1 VHDEQQQLIDKA
13 PRPRVPERE
22 EATPMSKSVTLKDVA
37 AKVGVTSA
45 AASMALAGHE
55 RISAKTRAAVKQA
68 ADDLGYVPSSAGRA
82 LRSQRADAVALV
94 VPNSS
99 AHVFGHLYFMHVLTG
114 MSTAANAHDAQVIVS
129 TNADTSDGGV
139 AYERVM
145 RSRTAD
151 GAIVTSAAID
161 DTHIEAL
168 VASGLPVVL
177 IGNYPHLTDAVSV
190 GIDDVAATERLVEHL
205 VTAHGRR
212 RLLHV
217 SGTLDHQTG
226 IDRRDGFLRAAEAA
240 GLTEVTV
247 VEGDLSEAS
256 GAAAVERLLVEHT
269 PREPL
274 PVDGIVFANDD
285 MAVGGLG
292 VLRRAGIDVPGDVAV
307 VGFDDFGFARV
318 TTPGITTVR
327 VPAEEMGRIATE
339 RLFELVDRRPGGA
352 AHTELPVEVV
362 RRASCG
368 CDPDESADTV

>member
-1 VHDEQQQLIDKA
+1 M
-13 PRPRVPERE
+13 P
-22 EATPMSKSVTLKDVA
+22 KSVTLKDVA

-45 AASMALAGHE
+45 AASMALSGHD
-55 RISAKTRAAVKQA
+55 RISERTREAVRRAA
-68 ADDLGYVPSSAGRA
+68 DELGYVPSSAGRA
-82 LRSQRADAVALV
+82 LRSQRADAVALI

-99 AHVFGHLYFMHVLTG
+99 THVFGHLYFMHVLTG

-129 TNADTSDGGV
+129 TNADTSSGGV

-161 DTHIEAL
+161 DDHVQAL

-177 IGNYPHLTDAVSV
+177 IGNYPHLERAVSV

-205 VTAHGRR
+205 VTVHGRR

-217 SGTLDHQTG
+217 TGTLDHQTG
-226 IDRRDGFLRAAEAA
+226 IDRRDGFLLAANAH
-240 GLTEVTV
+240 GLAEVAV

-256 GAAAVERLLVEHT
+256 GAAAMERIVDEQ
-269 PREPL
+269 PGY
-274 PVDGIVFANDD
+274 DGIVFANDD
-285 MAVGGLG
+285 MAVGGLR
-292 VLRRAGIDVPGDVAV
+292 VLRRAGVRVPEDVSV
-307 VGFDDFGFARV
+307 VGFDDFGLARV

-339 RLFELVDRRPGGA
+339 RLFDLVDHRRDPAGTQ
-352 AHTELPVEVV
+352 HTELPVEVV
-362 RRASCG
+362 LRGSCG
-368 CDPDESADTV
+368 CDDDAEHRAD

>member
-1 VHDEQQQLIDKA
+1 M
-13 PRPRVPERE
+13 P
-22 EATPMSKSVTLKDVA
+22 KSVTLKDVA
-37 AKVGVTSA
+37 ARVGVTSA
-45 AASMALAGHE
+45 AASMALAGHD

-82 LRSQRADAVALV
+82 LRSQRADAVALI

-129 TNADTSDGGV
+129 TNADTSTGDV

-161 DTHIEAL
+161 DDHVQGL

-177 IGNYPHLTDAVSV
+177 IGNYPHLADAVTV
-190 GIDDVAATERLVEHL
+190 GIDDVTATERLVEHL
-205 VTAHGRR
+205 VTVHGRT

-226 IDRRDGFLRAAEAA
+226 VDRRDGFLRAALRH
-240 GLTEVTV
+240 GLDDVTV
-247 VEGDLSEAS
+247 LEGDLSEAS
-256 GAAAVERLLVEHT
+256 GAAAVRDLLAG
-269 PREPL
+269 
-274 PVDGIVFANDD
+274 PVDDRPDAIVFANDD
-285 MAVGGLG
+285 MAVGGLHE
-292 VLRRAGIDVPGDVAV
+292 LRRAGVRVPEDVSV
-307 VGFDDFGFARV
+307 VGFDDFGLARV

-339 RLFELVDRRPGGA
+339 RLFDLVDAREDVPARTG
-352 AHTELPVEVV
+352 LPVDLVL
-362 RRASCG
+362 RGSCG
-368 CDPDESADTV
+368 CAADTEPSTAVR

>member
-1 VHDEQQQLIDKA
+1 M
-13 PRPRVPERE
+13 P
-22 EATPMSKSVTLKDVA
+22 KSVTLKDVA

-45 AASMALAGHE
+45 AASMALSGHE
-55 RISAKTRAAVKQA
+55 RISEKTRAAVKQA
-68 ADDLGYVPSSAGRA
+68 AEDLGYVPSSAGRA

-129 TNADTSDGGV
+129 TNADTSNGGV

-161 DTHIEAL
+161 DHHVEAL

-177 IGNYPHLTDAVSV
+177 IGNYPHLADAVSV
-190 GIDDVAATERLVEHL
+190 GIDDVSATEQLVEHL
-205 VTAHGRR
+205 VTEHGRR

-226 IDRRDGFLRAAEAA
+226 IDRRDGFLRAAETH
-240 GLTEVTV
+240 GLTDVAV
-247 VEGDLSEAS
+247 IEGDLAEQS
-256 GAAAVERLLVEHT
+256 GAAAVEQVLRQRTDDERF
-269 PREPL
+269 PF
-274 PVDGIVFANDD
+274 DGIVFANDD
-285 MAVGGLG
+285 MAVGGLA
-292 VLRRAGIDVPGDVAV
+292 VLRRAGIDVPGEVAV

-318 TTPGITTVR
+318 TTPGITTIR

-339 RLFELVDRRPGGA
+339 RLFDLVDRRPGGH
-352 AHTELPVEVV
+352 AHTELGVEVV
-362 RRASCG
+362 LRGSCG
-368 CDPDESADTV
+368 CDPDHTDPH